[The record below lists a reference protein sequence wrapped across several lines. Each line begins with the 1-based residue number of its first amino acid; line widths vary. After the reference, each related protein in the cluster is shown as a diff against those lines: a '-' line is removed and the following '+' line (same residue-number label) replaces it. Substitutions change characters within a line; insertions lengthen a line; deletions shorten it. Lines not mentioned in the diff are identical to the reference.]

1 MGDKLLIKNCRVI
14 TPVKAI
20 SESDILI
27 VDGKIKGL
35 GIFDNED
42 CITIN
47 GEGRTAAPGFIDI
60 HMQGAG
66 GFDMLD
72 GTYEA
77 LSTIAK
83 TSARFGVTGFLGTTV
98 YRPNGD
104 NSHLMTA
111 AEYTGKDLGGAE
123 LLGVHIEG
131 PFISQE
137 KRGMIQPDSIG
148 ETSLETLDE
157 IYSLTGDS
165 LKMMTIAPELD
176 GSLEIIKQ
184 LVKGG
189 ITASFGHS
197 AASFEDTI
205 KGIEAGINHVTHIY
219 NAMMPITHRNPGP
232 LPAIFKNSSIT
243 AQVIFDGIHIH
254 PSVLKFSSRLLG
266 EKRVVIITDG
276 VQSMGLKD
284 GKYMYNNVEFT
295 SYNGTARYSD
305 GTLIGTCMG
314 MNELIEKYII
324 YTGGSLR
331 RAVRA
336 ASLNPACVIGI
347 NDKKGSIK
355 EGKDADIVILNKDLS
370 VWKTIKDGEII
381 YGEE

>member
-1 MGDKLLIKNCRVI
+1 MGDNLLIKNCSVI
-14 TPVKAI
+14 TPFETIPKT
-20 SESDILI
+20 DILI
-27 VDGKIKGL
+27 VDSKIKGL
-35 GIFDNED
+35 GTYGNLD

-47 GEGRTAAPGFIDI
+47 GEGRTAVPGFIDI
-60 HMQGAG
+60 HIQGAG
-66 GFDMLD
+66 GFDILD

-104 NSHLMTA
+104 NSHLKTA
-111 AEYTGKDLGGAE
+111 AEYTGKDLDGAE

-148 ETSLETLDE
+148 EPSIETLEE

-176 GSLEIIKQ
+176 GSIEIIKH
-184 LVKGG
+184 LVKDG

-197 AASFEDTI
+197 AAFFEDTI
-205 KGIEAGINHVTHIY
+205 KGIEAGINHVTHLY

-232 LPAIFKNSSIT
+232 LPAIFKNNSIT
-243 AQVIFDGIHIH
+243 AQVIFDGVHIH

-266 EKRVVIITDG
+266 EKRIIIITDG
-276 VQSMGLKD
+276 VQSMGLPD
-284 GKYMYNNVEFT
+284 GKYT
-295 SYNGTARYSD
+295 
-305 GTLIGTCMG
+305 
-314 MNELIEKYII
+314 
-324 YTGGSLR
+324 
-331 RAVRA
+331 
-336 ASLNPACVIGI
+336 
-347 NDKKGSIK
+347 
-355 EGKDADIVILNKDLS
+355 
-370 VWKTIKDGEII
+370 
-381 YGEE
+381 